1 MTITTNFNMQTN
13 GSWRSQLVG
22 NRVTLDVDTTAGA
35 IAITLPK
42 LDSLGDAF
50 PSLEICIV
58 DSGNAGTN
66 NITITCG
73 SVTERIDAGVSY
85 VIGADNESVI
95 ISAVGTS
102 DWIALA

>member
-1 MTITTNFNMQTN
+1 MTITTNFNMNTN

-35 IAITLPK
+35 IAIALPEIA
-42 LDSLGDAF
+42 SLGDSF
-50 PSLEICIV
+50 SSLEICIL

-66 NITITCG
+66 NITITPDG
-73 SVTERIDAGVSY
+73 TERIDAGASY
-85 VIGADNESVI
+85 VISNDNESVI
-95 ISAVGTS
+95 ISAVGTA